1 MLTLVSICISFEREM
16 CQILAMTLA
25 KKLEEKEE
33 AIRAGTRKVDEKK
46 RLKAE
51 KKVKRTRDKTEK
63 ENAKR
68 YLEEIQFILND

>member
-1 MLTLVSICISFEREM
+1 
-16 CQILAMTLA
+16 MTLA

>member
-1 MLTLVSICISFEREM
+1 
-16 CQILAMTLA
+16 MTLA
-25 KKLEEKEE
+25 KQLEEKEE

-68 YLEEIQFILND
+68 Y

>member
-16 CQILAMTLA
+16 CRRLAMTLA
-25 KKLEEKEE
+25 KQLEEKEE

-68 YLEEIQFILND
+68 Y

>member
-16 CQILAMTLA
+16 CRILAMTLA
-25 KKLEEKEE
+25 KQLEEKEE
-33 AIRAGTRKVDEKK
+33 AIRAGIRKVDEKK

-68 YLEEIQFILND
+68 Y